1 MHDQHGERRPRPGP
15 FATGRWPHRRTGHV
29 AAALAVLMSLASCSS
44 QPSGETETTSPGS
57 TEPTTSASSAAPS
70 ASSPPAPGQSESP
83 SAAPTEPITS
93 PETIATDLQAP
104 WSITFYRDTPLVS
117 ERDTARIVELDDQ
130 GQARVVAEIE
140 EAAPAGEGGLLGIA
154 VHEEYLYAY
163 LTTESGNRIDRFE
176 LTGQPGSLA
185 LGTRESVLTGI
196 PSGTIHN
203 GGRLAFGPDGM
214 LYATTGDGG
223 SSQHAQDVGS
233 LAGKILRMT
242 PTGEVPPDNPFDG
255 SLVYS
260 YGHRNVQG
268 IAWAP
273 DGTMYASE
281 FGQDTWDE
289 LNVIEAGGNYG
300 WPVVEGEADEEG
312 FVDPVQQWRP
322 GEASPSGIEVTAGSI
337 YIANLRGERLRVV
350 PLTDLS
356 SSTTRYAGKFGRL
369 RAVTETPQGE
379 LWILTNNTD
388 GRGDP
393 GPHDDRIIRVPKQ
406 PQ

>member
-1 MHDQHGERRPRPGP
+1 P
-15 FATGRWPHRRTGHV
+15 GHV

-57 TEPTTSASSAAPS
+57 TEPTTSASPAAPS

-163 LTTESGNRIDRFE
+163 LTTESGNRIARFE
-176 LTGQPGSLA
+176 LTGQPDSLA

-273 DGTMYASE
+273 DGTLYASE

-322 GEASPSGIEVTAGSI
+322 GEASPSGIEVTAGS
-337 YIANLRGERLRVV
+337 
-350 PLTDLS
+350 
-356 SSTTRYAGKFGRL
+356 
-369 RAVTETPQGE
+369 
-379 LWILTNNTD
+379 
-388 GRGDP
+388 
-393 GPHDDRIIRVPKQ
+393 
-406 PQ
+406 